1 MSCFPTTNNGFIT
14 AVNDVDCY
22 VLELPVGHWE
32 SQAELLDACDDF
44 EQADRIFLCLPATGR
59 LVNITE
65 ELAEAWLA
73 AHSDW
78 SVEDLELV
86 DAING
91 VHGKIMRWLANS
103 NAFQRALEDARLIEM
118 EEG

>member
-1 MSCFPTTNNGFIT
+1 MPHFPTQKDSFAV
-14 AVNDVDCY
+14 AVNDVDHY
-22 VLELPVGHWE
+22 VLELPVGRWE

-44 EQADRIFLCLPATGR
+44 EQADRIYLCLPATNR
-59 LVNITE
+59 VVNITE

-73 AHSDW
+73 AHASW

-91 VHGKIMRWLANS
+91 VHGRIMRWLANS